1 MLLLEYNQN
10 LSGMEVRATDSYVF
24 EPEHLES

>member
-10 LSGMEVRATDSYVF
+10 LSGMEVRATVSYVF
-24 EPEHLES
+24 DPEHLES

>member
-10 LSGMEVRATDSYVF
+10 LRGMEVRATDSYVF
-24 EPEHLES
+24 DSEHLES

>member
-10 LSGMEVRATDSYVF
+10 LNGMEVRATDSYVF
-24 EPEHLES
+24 DPEHLES